1 MTGWRQ
7 PKPCCMTSA
16 ARPSLYTIAPGRPF
30 LDLLAAGILQ
40 RHGTTPERLARVTV
54 LLPTRRACR
63 ALTEAFL
70 RAGEGK
76 ALLLPRIRPLG
87 DIDEDELVFHR
98 GETADADAL
107 PFSPLDRTL
116 LLARLLGA
124 SPLAGDAAM
133 AVRLGRLLG
142 ELLDMAATEE
152 VALDR
157 LEELVSDPN
166 LSEHWALTLKFLAV
180 IREEWPK
187 IKAERGR
194 LDAAEH
200 RQRSM
205 QAWID
210 HWQRNSP
217 AGPVIAAGSTGTIPA
232 TARLLKLIAFLPQG
246 EVVLPGLDR
255 QLDEAGWEALRDEPT
270 HPQYTLRHLLDHLG
284 CTRDDVQAWPA
295 DMPDD
300 GIPAARASLLSA
312 ALLPPAETHRWR
324 EMTGSIADAAFTGL
338 RHVAVPGLHDEALAI
353 ALMMRETLEQPGRTA
368 ALITPDRNLA
378 RRVAAELAR
387 FGIGIDDSA
396 GQPLAQTP
404 PAVFL
409 RLLAEAAA
417 EDFAPLPL
425 LALLKHPL
433 CQLGLPRRELLRWTR
448 KVERRIFRRSDLP
461 VAGFEDLARELERHA
476 PLLAILARLRAAL
489 QPVMAT
495 APCDLATLL
504 RAHVTAAE
512 ALAAPVDGVS
522 DLWRQEAGEALH
534 DLVAELLAAEEFGP
548 VAPRGWPRL
557 LDALLEGR
565 VVRPRFGRHP
575 RLSIWGLLE
584 ARLQHADRVILGGL
598 NEGSWP
604 PQAAED
610 PWLSRPMRKHL
621 GFAAP
626 ERRLG
631 QTAHDFVQ
639 AASGSDVILTRAEKV
654 DGTPTVP
661 ARWLL
666 RLQAFCKD
674 DARWQACAAP
684 DYHGWALKLD
694 EPGDAA
700 RSELPAPKPPAE
712 ARPRELPV
720 TDIETWIRDP
730 YALYARRVL
739 GLRHLDAPAA
749 PADARLRGNV
759 IHAVLETFLRRHR
772 DSLPPDSEALAELL
786 ELGRAQFGPW
796 LRQPQIAAL
805 WWPRF
810 ERAMRWFVGYE
821 RERRAA
827 GFRPALL
834 ETSGRLDIAAP
845 AAAFTLTAKADRID
859 RRDGDGALAVLDYKT
874 GNPPTPKQVHSGLTP
889 QLPLEAAIAKGG
901 GFPELSPGAIAEL
914 VYIRLGGGAEPGEAG
929 RIESKPNAREQI
941 PSAEELTR
949 QALER
954 LKAWVARFD
963 DPATP
968 YLSRP
973 RPQFVRYAGHYDHL
987 ARVAERAEGTGEDS

>member
-1 MTGWRQ
+1 
-7 PKPCCMTSA
+7 MTSA
-16 ARPSLYTIAPGRPF
+16 ARPNLYTIAPGRPF

-40 RHGTTPERLARVTV
+40 RHGEAPARLARVTV

-70 RAGEGK
+70 RAGSGK
-76 ALLLPRIRPLG
+76 ALLLPKIRPLG
-87 DIDEDELVFHR
+87 DVDEDELALYR
-98 GETADADAL
+98 SETGGDEAL
-107 PFSPLDRTL
+107 PFSPLDRSL

-124 SPLAGDAAM
+124 SPLAGDIAM

-142 ELLDMAATEE
+142 ELLDTAATEE
-152 VALDR
+152 VGLDR
-157 LEELVSDPN
+157 LSELVSD
-166 LSEHWALTLKFLAV
+166 SELAKHWELTLKFLAV

-194 LDAAEH
+194 IDAAEH

-205 QAWID
+205 QTWID
-210 HWQRNSP
+210 HWRQNP
-217 AGPVIAAGSTGTIPA
+217 PQDPVIAAGSTGTIPA

-246 EVVLPGLDR
+246 EVVLPGLDQ
-255 QLDEAGWEALRDEPT
+255 QLDEASWEALREEPT
-270 HPQYTLRHLLDHLG
+270 HPQHTLRHLLDTLG
-284 CTRDDVQAWPA
+284 CTRGDVQAWPA
-295 DMPDD
+295 DMAED
-300 GIPAARASLLSA
+300 GISSARAALLST
-312 ALLPPAETHRWR
+312 ALLPPGETHRWR
-324 EMTGSIADAAFTGL
+324 ALTGGIADAAFESL
-338 RHVAVPGLHDEALAI
+338 RHIAVPGLHDEALAI
-353 ALMMRETLEQPGRTA
+353 ALMMRETLEHPGRTA

-387 FGIGIDDSA
+387 FGISIDDSA

-417 EDFAPLPL
+417 QDFAPLPL
-425 LALLKHPL
+425 LALLKHPFCHL
-433 CQLGLPRRELLRWTR
+433 SLPRRELLRWTR
-448 KVERRIFRRSDLP
+448 KVERRVLRRNDLP
-461 VAGFEDLARELERHA
+461 VAGFADLTRELERHE
-476 PLLAILARLRAAL
+476 PLLAVLARLRGAL
-489 QPVMAT
+489 QPLMDAT
-495 APCDLATLL
+495 PSDLATLL
-504 RAHVTAAE
+504 RAHVSAAE
-512 ALAAPVDGVS
+512 ALAAPVEGVS
-522 DLWRQEAGEALH
+522 DLWRHEAGEALH
-534 DLVAELLAAEEFGP
+534 DLVVELLAAEDPGP
-548 VAPRGWPRL
+548 VEPRGWPRL

-575 RLSIWGLLE
+575 RLFIWGLLE
-584 ARLQHADRVILGGL
+584 ARLQHADRVILGSL

-604 PQAAED
+604 PQAADD

-621 GFAAP
+621 GLASP

-666 RLQAFCKD
+666 RLDAFCRD
-674 DARWQACAAP
+674 DTRWRACAAP
-684 DYHGWALKLD
+684 DYHGWAQKLD
-694 EPGDAA
+694 EPDTAL
-700 RSELPAPKPPAE
+700 RSELPAPKPPVD

-739 GLRHLDAPAA
+739 GLRHLDPPAA

-759 IHAVLETFLRRHR
+759 IHAVLETFLNRHR
-772 DSLPPDSEALAELL
+772 DSLPDESTALDELL
-786 ELGRAQFGPW
+786 ALGRTHFGPW
-796 LRQPQIAAL
+796 LRHPQIAAL

-810 ERAMRWFVGYE
+810 ERAMRWFIGYE

-834 ETSGRLDIAAP
+834 ETSGQLEFSAP
-845 AAAFTLTAKADRID
+845 AANFTVTAKADRID
-859 RRDGDGALAVLDYKT
+859 RHRDGRLAVLDYKT
-874 GNPPTPKQVHSGLTP
+874 GNPPSEKEVDSGLAP
-889 QLPLEAAIAKGG
+889 QLPLEAAIAQHS
-901 GFPELSPGAIAEL
+901 GFPELEPAAIAEL
-914 VYIRLGGGAEPGEAG
+914 VYLRLAGGAEGGKARPIEGKRKNREPIPPADELAKEAL
-929 RIESKPNAREQI
+929 A
-941 PSAEELTR
+941 
-949 QALER
+949 R
-954 LKAWVARFD
+954 LKAWVAEFD
-963 DPATP
+963 KSATP

-973 RPQFVRYAGHYDHL
+973 RPQFVRYAGNYDHL
-987 ARVAERAEGTGEDS
+987 ARVAERAEGTGEES